1 MADNKQEVKKG
12 KVYNVY
18 KTYEVSGNTLTRKT
32 NSCPKCGEGYRL
44 ARHKNRSSC
53 GRCNY
58 TEFSKIE

>member
-1 MADNKQEVKKG
+1 MAEEKQAEKK

-18 KTYEVSGNTLTRKT
+18 KTYEVSGDTLKRKT

-44 ARHKNRSSC
+44 AQHKNRVSC

-58 TEFSKIE
+58 TEFSKSE